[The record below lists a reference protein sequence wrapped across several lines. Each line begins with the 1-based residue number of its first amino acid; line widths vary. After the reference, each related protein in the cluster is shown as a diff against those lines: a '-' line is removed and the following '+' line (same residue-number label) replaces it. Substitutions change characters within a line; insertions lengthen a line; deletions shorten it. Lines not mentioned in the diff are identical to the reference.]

1 MIAGDINRDAVNRNR
16 LAAFFMP
23 RQQKGGDTVAKKM
36 TLHELQAEQEKAER
50 ELKIAKQNLR
60 ILKSDEKKL
69 TRKER
74 THRLCN
80 HGGLLEKYLPPDK
93 FTDEQMEEILTTL
106 FRWNDV
112 IVLINDVAK
121 RSKSSEEPDTG

>member
-1 MIAGDINRDAVNRNR
+1 
-16 LAAFFMP
+16 MP
-23 RQQKGGDTVAKKM
+23 EQRKGGNAVTKEK
-36 TLHELQAEQEKAER
+36 TLEELTAMQEKTER
-50 ELKIAKQNLR
+50 ELKIANQNLH
-60 ILKSDEKKL
+60 ILQSEKKHM

-80 HGGLLEKYLPPDK
+80 HGGLLEKFLPPDK
-93 FTDEQMEEILTTL
+93 FTDAQMEEILTTI

-121 RSKSSEEPDTG
+121 RSKPSEEPDTG

>member
-1 MIAGDINRDAVNRNR
+1 MIISIALDRKKSR
-16 LAAFFMP
+16 AFFLP
-23 RQQKGGDTVAKKM
+23 GQQKGGDTVAMKK
-36 TLHELQAEQEKAER
+36 TLQELQDEQEKAER
-50 ELKIAKQNLR
+50 ELKIANQNLR
-60 ILKSDEKKL
+60 ILKSDGKKL
-69 TRKER
+69 TRKDR

-80 HGGLLEKYLPPDK
+80 HGGLLEKYLPPDR

>member
-80 HGGLLEKYLPPDK
+80 HGGLC
-93 FTDEQMEEILTTL
+93 F
-106 FRWNDV
+106 NH
-112 IVLINDVAK
+112 
-121 RSKSSEEPDTG
+121 KSYGIRGCEYNPSCWRQTA

>member
-1 MIAGDINRDAVNRNR
+1 MISIALDRKKSG
-16 LAAFFMP
+16 AFFLP
-23 RQQKGGDTVAKKM
+23 GKRKGGDTVAKKM
-36 TLHELQAEQEKAER
+36 SLEELLAEEEKAER
-50 ELKIAKQNLR
+50 ELKIANQNIR
-60 ILKSDEKKL
+60 ILKNEKKKL
-69 TRKER
+69 TRKDR

-80 HGGLLEKYLPPDK
+80 HGGLLEKYLPPDR

-121 RSKSSEEPDTG
+121 RSKFSEEPYTG

>member
-1 MIAGDINRDAVNRNR
+1 MV
-16 LAAFFMP
+16 
-23 RQQKGGDTVAKKM
+23 KKK
-36 TLHELQAEQEKAER
+36 TLQELQAEQEKAER
-50 ELKIAKQNLR
+50 ELKITKQNLR
-60 ILKSDEKKL
+60 ILQSEEKKL

>member
-1 MIAGDINRDAVNRNR
+1 
-16 LAAFFMP
+16 MP
-23 RQQKGGDTVAKKM
+23 GQQKGGDTVAKKK
-36 TLHELQAEQEKAER
+36 TLEELQAVQEKAER
-50 ELKIAKQNLR
+50 ELKIANQNLR

-80 HGGLLEKYLPPDK
+80 HGGLLEKYLPPDR
-93 FTDEQMEEILTTL
+93 FTGEQMEEILTTL
-106 FRWNDV
+106 FRWNYV

-121 RSKSSEEPDTG
+121 RSKFSEEPYTG